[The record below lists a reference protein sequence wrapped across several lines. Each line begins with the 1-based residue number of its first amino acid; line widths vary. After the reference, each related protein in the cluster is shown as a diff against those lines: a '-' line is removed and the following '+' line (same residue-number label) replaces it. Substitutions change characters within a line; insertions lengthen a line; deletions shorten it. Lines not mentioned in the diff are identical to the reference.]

1 MIAALGQAALPTART
16 MRWWPL
22 AAVGAPILGL
32 VLVARS
38 QDRPSDGVLLIGAAA
53 LASLA
58 VAALHDDAAALLEP
72 VPVSAMRR
80 RLLRLTLVGVPTL
93 LAWWVLMAVGGTGGD
108 PGIGPLLALA
118 GWGVAAAVWGPA
130 RWRVLAGAAVP
141 VLWFA
146 LDRVASADGILG
158 DVLGWWR
165 TDPWPV
171 LALAVTTC
179 LLGRRR

>member
-22 AAVGAPILGL
+22 GAIGAPVLAL
-32 VLVARS
+32 VLLARS
-38 QDRPSDGVLLIGAAA
+38 QDRPVDGILLIGAAA
-53 LASLA
+53 MASLA
-58 VAALHDDAAALLEP
+58 VGSLRDDATALLET

-80 RLLRLTLVGVPTL
+80 RLLRLALVGAPTL
-93 LAWWVLMAVGGTGGD
+93 LVWWAIVATGAAAGAGT
-108 PGIGPLLALA
+108 GPLLALA
-118 GWGVAAAVWGPA
+118 GSGVAVAVWGPV

-141 VLWFA
+141 VVWFA
-146 LDRVASADGILG
+146 LDQAVGSVGTLG

-171 LALAVTTC
+171 LALAVAAC
-179 LLGRRR
+179 VLGRQQ